1 MARKQNPD
9 GKMSLSGHLKELR
22 NRAFWSAIFL
32 LLGSIAGW
40 YLFDQV
46 FAELQRPIVEIA
58 EQSGTNATINF
69 PTVVSA
75 FDVRLQVSI
84 FLGVLISSPVWLF
97 NIWAFITPGL
107 KQKERKYTIWF
118 VAVAVPLFLAGVALA
133 WSSLPTFV
141 RVLVGFT
148 PEGSANVIN
157 ASEYILFTL
166 RILLVFG
173 IAFVLP
179 VVLVL
184 LNFAGVITAQNILK
198 SWRLAVFVSAVVGAI
213 ATPVAEP
220 MAMFLLMVPLLIL
233 YFVAAGVATL
243 HDKAIARKAAAI
255 DDELET
261 TQASN

>member
-1 MARKQNPD
+1 MVKKQNPE

-22 NRAFWSAIFL
+22 NRLFWSAIFL
-32 LLGSIAGW
+32 LAGSIAGW
-40 YLFDQV
+40 FMFDAV
-46 FAELQRPIVEIA
+46 FAELQRPIVALA
-58 EQSGTNATINF
+58 EQPGSNATRNF

-84 FLGVLISSPVWLF
+84 FLGVLMSSPVWLF
-97 NIWAFITPGL
+97 NIWSFITPGL
-107 KQKERKYTIWF
+107 KKKERKYTIWF
-118 VAVAVPLFLAGVALA
+118 VVVAVPLFLAGTALA

-141 RVLVGFT
+141 QVLVGFT

-157 ASEYILFTL
+157 ASEYILFTI

-198 SWRLAVFVSAVVGAI
+198 SWRMAIFVSAVVGAI
-213 ATPVAEP
+213 ATPAAEP
-220 MAMFLLMVPLLIL
+220 TAMFLLMVPLLIL

-243 HDKAIARKAAAI
+243 HDKRLARKSESI
-255 DDELET
+255 DRELEIP
-261 TQASN
+261 QANN

>member
-1 MARKQNPD
+1 
-9 GKMSLSGHLKELR
+9 MSLSGHLRELR
-22 NRAFWSAIFL
+22 NRLFWSSIFL
-32 LLGSIAGW
+32 VAGSIAGW
-40 YLFDQV
+40 FMFDAV
-46 FAELQRPIVEIA
+46 FAELQRPIVELSKEA
-58 EQSGTNATINF
+58 GSNATINF

-84 FLGVLISSPVWLF
+84 FLGVMMSSPVWLF
-97 NIWAFITPGL
+97 NIWSFITPGL
-107 KQKERKYTIWF
+107 KKKERKYTIWF
-118 VAVAVPLFLAGVALA
+118 VVVAVPLFLAGTALA
-133 WSSLPTFV
+133 WASLPTFV
-141 RVLVGFT
+141 QVLVGFT
-148 PEGSANVIN
+148 PAGSANVIN
-157 ASEYILFTL
+157 ASDYILFTI

-198 SWRLAVFVSAVVGAI
+198 SWRMAIFVSAVIGAI

-243 HDKAIARKAAAI
+243 HDKRLARKSAQI
-255 DDELET
+255 DLELET
-261 TQASN
+261 PLATD

>member
-1 MARKQNPD
+1 
-9 GKMSLSGHLKELR
+9 MSLSGHLKELR
-22 NRAFWSAIFL
+22 NRLFWSAIFL
-32 LLGSIAGW
+32 LAGSIAGW
-40 YLFDQV
+40 FMFDAV
-46 FAELQRPIVEIA
+46 FAELQRPIVA
-58 EQSGTNATINF
+58 LADQPGSNATINF

-84 FLGVLISSPVWLF
+84 FLGVMMSSPIWLF
-97 NIWAFITPGL
+97 NIWSFITPGL
-107 KQKERKYTIWF
+107 KKKERKYTIWF
-118 VAVAVPLFLAGVALA
+118 VVVAVPLFLAGTALA

-141 RVLVGFT
+141 QVLVGFT
-148 PEGSANVIN
+148 PVGSANVIN
-157 ASEYILFTL
+157 ASEYILFTI

-184 LNFAGVITAQNILK
+184 LNFAGIITAQNILK
-198 SWRLAVFVSAVVGAI
+198 SWRLAIFVSAVIGAI

-243 HDKAIARKAAAI
+243 HDKRLARKSAEI
-255 DDELET
+255 DIELDAPQT
-261 TQASN
+261 NN

>member
-1 MARKQNPD
+1 
-9 GKMSLSGHLKELR
+9 MSLSGHLKELR
-22 NRAFWSAIFL
+22 NRLLWSAVFVL
-32 LLGSIAGW
+32 AGSVGGW
-40 YLFDQV
+40 FLFDSV
-46 FAELQRPIVEIA
+46 FAELQRPILELA
-58 EQSGTNATINF
+58 DEPGSNATINF

-84 FLGVLISSPVWLF
+84 FLGVLLSSPVWLF
-97 NIWAFITPGL
+97 NIWSFITPGL
-107 KQKERKYTIWF
+107 KRRERKYTVWF
-118 VAVAVPLFLAGVALA
+118 VVVAVPLFLAGVALA

-141 RVLVGFT
+141 QVLVGFT
-148 PEGSANVIN
+148 PQGSANVIN

-184 LNFAGVITAQNILK
+184 LNFAGVITGQNILR
-198 SWRLAVFVSAVVGAI
+198 SWRLAVFVAAVVGAV
-213 ATPVAEP
+213 ATPAAEP

-243 HDKAIARKAAAI
+243 HDKRIASRGTANDI
-255 DDELET
+255 ELET
-261 TQASN
+261 TQITD

>member
-1 MARKQNPD
+1 
-9 GKMSLSGHLKELR
+9 MSLSGHLKELR
-22 NRAFWSAIFL
+22 NRLFWSAIFL
-32 LLGSIAGW
+32 VAGSILGW
-40 YLFDQV
+40 FMFDDV
-46 FAELQRPIVEIA
+46 FAELQRPIVELSN
-58 EQSGTNATINF
+58 QSGSNATINF

-84 FLGVLISSPVWLF
+84 FLGVMMSSPVWLF
-97 NIWAFITPGL
+97 NIWSFITPGL
-107 KQKERKYTIWF
+107 KKKERKYTIWF
-118 VAVAVPLFLAGVALA
+118 VVVAVPLFLAGTALA
-133 WSSLPTFV
+133 WTSLPTFV
-141 RVLVGFT
+141 QVLVGFT
-148 PEGSANVIN
+148 PAGSANVIN
-157 ASEYILFTL
+157 ASDYILFTI

-198 SWRLAVFVSAVVGAI
+198 SWRMAIFVSAVVGAI

-243 HDKAIARKAAAI
+243 HDKRLARKSAQI
-255 DDELET
+255 DLELET
-261 TQASN
+261 PQATD

>member
-1 MARKQNPD
+1 MVKKQNPE

-22 NRAFWSAIFL
+22 NRLFWSSIFL
-32 LLGSIAGW
+32 VAGSIAGW
-40 YLFDQV
+40 FMFDTV
-46 FAELQRPIVEIA
+46 FAELQRPIVELSKEA
-58 EQSGTNATINF
+58 GTNATINF

-84 FLGVLISSPVWLF
+84 FLGVMMSSPVWLF
-97 NIWAFITPGL
+97 NIWSFITPGL
-107 KQKERKYTIWF
+107 KKKERKYTIWF
-118 VAVAVPLFLAGVALA
+118 VVVAVPLFLAGTALA
-133 WSSLPTFV
+133 WASLPTFV
-141 RVLVGFT
+141 QVLVGFT
-148 PEGSANVIN
+148 PAGSANVIN
-157 ASEYILFTL
+157 ASDYILFTI

-198 SWRLAVFVSAVVGAI
+198 SWRMAIFVSAVVGAI

-243 HDKAIARKAAAI
+243 HDKRLARKSAQI
-255 DDELET
+255 DLELET
-261 TQASN
+261 PLATD

>member
-1 MARKQNPD
+1 VVKKQNPE

-22 NRAFWSAIFL
+22 NRLFWSAIFL
-32 LLGSIAGW
+32 LAGSIAGW
-40 YLFDQV
+40 FMFDTV
-46 FAELQRPIVEIA
+46 FAELQKPIVALANEPG
-58 EQSGTNATINF
+58 SNATINF

-84 FLGVLISSPVWLF
+84 FLGVLMSSPVWLF
-97 NIWAFITPGL
+97 NIWSFITPGL
-107 KQKERKYTIWF
+107 KKKERKYTIWF
-118 VAVAVPLFLAGVALA
+118 VVVAVPLFLAGTALA

-141 RVLVGFT
+141 QVLVGFT
-148 PEGSANVIN
+148 PAGSANVIN
-157 ASEYILFTL
+157 ASEYILFTI

-198 SWRLAVFVSAVVGAI
+198 SWRMAIFVSAVIGAI

-243 HDKAIARKAAAI
+243 HDKRLERKSAAVDLELENPQAI
-255 DDELET
+255 D
-261 TQASN
+261 

>member
-1 MARKQNPD
+1 VVKKQNPD
-9 GKMSLSGHLKELR
+9 GKMSLSGHLRELR
-22 NRAFWSAIFL
+22 NRLFWSSIFL
-32 LLGSIAGW
+32 VAGSIAGW
-40 YLFDQV
+40 FMFDAV
-46 FAELQRPIVEIA
+46 FAELQRPIVELSKEA
-58 EQSGTNATINF
+58 GSNATINF

-84 FLGVLISSPVWLF
+84 FLGVMMSSPVWLF
-97 NIWAFITPGL
+97 NIWSFITPGL
-107 KQKERKYTIWF
+107 KKKERKYTIWF
-118 VAVAVPLFLAGVALA
+118 VVVAVPLFLAGTALA
-133 WSSLPTFV
+133 WASLPTFV
-141 RVLVGFT
+141 QVLVGFT
-148 PEGSANVIN
+148 PAGSANVIN
-157 ASEYILFTL
+157 ASDYILFTI

-198 SWRLAVFVSAVVGAI
+198 SWRMAIFVSAVVGAI

-243 HDKAIARKAAAI
+243 HDKRLARKSAQI
-255 DDELET
+255 DLELET
-261 TQASN
+261 PLATD

>member
-1 MARKQNPD
+1 MVKKQNPD

-22 NRAFWSAIFL
+22 NRLFWSSIFL
-32 LLGSIAGW
+32 VAGSIAGW
-40 YLFDQV
+40 FMFDAV
-46 FAELQRPIVEIA
+46 FAELQRPIVELSKEA
-58 EQSGTNATINF
+58 GSNATINF

-84 FLGVLISSPVWLF
+84 FLGVMMSSPVWLF
-97 NIWAFITPGL
+97 NIWSFITPGL
-107 KQKERKYTIWF
+107 KKKERKYTIWF
-118 VAVAVPLFLAGVALA
+118 VVVAVPLFLAGTALA
-133 WSSLPTFV
+133 WASLPTFV
-141 RVLVGFT
+141 QVLVGFT
-148 PEGSANVIN
+148 PAGSANVIN
-157 ASEYILFTL
+157 ASDYILFTI

-198 SWRLAVFVSAVVGAI
+198 SWRMAIFVSAVIGAI

-243 HDKAIARKAAAI
+243 HDKRLARKSAQI
-255 DDELET
+255 DLELET
-261 TQASN
+261 PLATD

>member
-1 MARKQNPD
+1 VVKKQNPD
-9 GKMSLSGHLKELR
+9 GKMSLSGHLRELR
-22 NRAFWSAIFL
+22 NRLFWSSIFL
-32 LLGSIAGW
+32 VAGSIAGW
-40 YLFDQV
+40 FMFDAV
-46 FAELQRPIVEIA
+46 FAELQRPIVELSKEA
-58 EQSGTNATINF
+58 GSNATINF

-84 FLGVLISSPVWLF
+84 FLGVMMSSPVWLF
-97 NIWAFITPGL
+97 NIWSFITPGL
-107 KQKERKYTIWF
+107 KKKERKYTIWF
-118 VAVAVPLFLAGVALA
+118 VVVAVPLFLAGTALA
-133 WSSLPTFV
+133 WASLPTFV
-141 RVLVGFT
+141 QVLVGFT
-148 PEGSANVIN
+148 PAGSANVIN
-157 ASEYILFTL
+157 ASDYILFTI

-198 SWRLAVFVSAVVGAI
+198 SWRMAIFVSAVIGAI

-243 HDKAIARKAAAI
+243 HDKRLARKSAQI
-255 DDELET
+255 DLELET
-261 TQASN
+261 PLATD

>member
-1 MARKQNPD
+1 VVKKQNPE

-22 NRAFWSAIFL
+22 NRLFWSAIFL
-32 LLGSIAGW
+32 VAGSIAGW
-40 YLFDQV
+40 FMFDAV
-46 FAELQRPIVEIA
+46 FAELQRPILA
-58 EQSGTNATINF
+58 LANQSGSNATINF

-84 FLGVLISSPVWLF
+84 FLGVMMSSPIWLF
-97 NIWAFITPGL
+97 NIWSFITPGL
-107 KQKERKYTIWF
+107 KKKERKYTIWF
-118 VAVAVPLFLAGVALA
+118 VLVAVPLFLAGTALA

-141 RVLVGFT
+141 EVLVGFT
-148 PEGSANVIN
+148 PAGSANVIN
-157 ASEYILFTL
+157 ASDYILFTI

-198 SWRLAVFVSAVVGAI
+198 SWRMAIFVSAVVGAI

-233 YFVAAGVATL
+233 YFVAAGIATL
-243 HDKAIARKAAAI
+243 HDKRLARKSAKL
-255 DDELET
+255 DHELET
-261 TQASN
+261 QQATN

>member
-1 MARKQNPD
+1 VVKKQNPE

-22 NRAFWSAIFL
+22 NRLFWSAIFL
-32 LLGSIAGW
+32 LAGSIAGW
-40 YLFDQV
+40 FMFDAV
-46 FAELQRPIVEIA
+46 FAELQRPIVALA
-58 EQSGTNATINF
+58 EEPGSNATINF

-84 FLGVLISSPVWLF
+84 FLGVMMSSPVWLF
-97 NIWAFITPGL
+97 NIWSFITPGL
-107 KQKERKYTIWF
+107 KKKERKYTIWF
-118 VAVAVPLFLAGVALA
+118 VVVAVPLFLGGVTLA

-141 RVLVGFT
+141 QVLVGFT

-198 SWRLAVFVSAVVGAI
+198 SWRLAVFVSAVIGAV
-213 ATPVAEP
+213 ATPVGEP

-243 HDKAIARKAAAI
+243 HDKSLARKAAAV
-255 DDELET
+255 DRELET
-261 TQASN
+261 TQADD

>member
-1 MARKQNPD
+1 VARKQNPE

-22 NRAFWSAIFL
+22 NRLFWSAIFL
-32 LLGSIAGW
+32 LAGSIAGW
-40 YLFDQV
+40 FMFDAV
-46 FAELQRPIVEIA
+46 FAELQRPIVA
-58 EQSGTNATINF
+58 LADQPGSNATINF

-84 FLGVLISSPVWLF
+84 FLGVMMSSPIWLF
-97 NIWAFITPGL
+97 NIWSFITPGL
-107 KQKERKYTIWF
+107 KKKERKYTIWF
-118 VAVAVPLFLAGVALA
+118 VVVAVPLFLAGTALA

-141 RVLVGFT
+141 QVLVGFT

-157 ASEYILFTL
+157 ASEYILFTI

-184 LNFAGVITAQNILK
+184 LNFAGIITAQNILK
-198 SWRLAVFVSAVVGAI
+198 SWRLAIFVSAVIGAI

-243 HDKAIARKAAAI
+243 HDKRLARKSAEI
-255 DDELET
+255 DIELDAPQT
-261 TQASN
+261 NN

>member
-1 MARKQNPD
+1 MVKKQNPE

-22 NRAFWSAIFL
+22 NRLFCSAIFL
-32 LLGSIAGW
+32 LAGSIAGW
-40 YLFDQV
+40 FMFDAV
-46 FAELQRPIVEIA
+46 FAELQRPIVALA
-58 EQSGTNATINF
+58 EQPGSNATINF

-84 FLGVLISSPVWLF
+84 FLGVLMSSPVWLF
-97 NIWAFITPGL
+97 NIWSFVTPGL
-107 KQKERKYTIWF
+107 KKKERKYTIWF
-118 VAVAVPLFLAGVALA
+118 VVVAVPLFLAGTALA

-141 RVLVGFT
+141 QVLVGFT

-157 ASEYILFTL
+157 ASEYILFTI

-198 SWRLAVFVSAVVGAI
+198 SWRMAIFVSAVVGAL

-220 MAMFLLMVPLLIL
+220 MAMFLLMVPLLVL

-243 HDKAIARKAAAI
+243 HDKRLARKSASI
-255 DDELET
+255 DFELET
-261 TQASN
+261 PQANN

>member
-1 MARKQNPD
+1 MVKKQNPD

-22 NRAFWSAIFL
+22 NRLFWSSIFL
-32 LLGSIAGW
+32 VAGSIAGW
-40 YLFDQV
+40 FMFDAV
-46 FAELQRPIVEIA
+46 FAELQRPILELSKEA
-58 EQSGTNATINF
+58 GSNATINF

-84 FLGVLISSPVWLF
+84 FLGVMMSSPVWLF
-97 NIWAFITPGL
+97 NIWSFITPGL
-107 KQKERKYTIWF
+107 KKKERKYTIWF
-118 VAVAVPLFLAGVALA
+118 VVVSVPLFLAGTALA
-133 WSSLPTFV
+133 WASLPTFV
-141 RVLVGFT
+141 QVLVGFT
-148 PEGSANVIN
+148 PAGSANVIN
-157 ASEYILFTL
+157 ASDYILFTI

-198 SWRLAVFVSAVVGAI
+198 SWRMAIFVSAVIGAI

-243 HDKAIARKAAAI
+243 HDKRLARKSAQI
-255 DDELET
+255 DLELET
-261 TQASN
+261 PLATD

>member
-1 MARKQNPD
+1 VVKKQNPE

-22 NRAFWSAIFL
+22 NRLFWSAIFL
-32 LLGSIAGW
+32 LAGSIAGW
-40 YLFDQV
+40 FMFDAV
-46 FAELQRPIVEIA
+46 FAELQRPIVALA
-58 EQSGTNATINF
+58 EQPGSNATINF

-84 FLGVLISSPVWLF
+84 FLGVMMSSPVWLF
-97 NIWAFITPGL
+97 NIWSFITPGL
-107 KQKERKYTIWF
+107 KKKERKYTIWF
-118 VAVAVPLFLAGVALA
+118 VVVAVPLFLAGTALA

-141 RVLVGFT
+141 QVLVGFT

-157 ASEYILFTL
+157 ASEYILFTI

-198 SWRLAVFVSAVVGAI
+198 SWRMAIFVSAVVGAI

-243 HDKAIARKAAAI
+243 HDKQLARKSANI
-255 DDELET
+255 DLELET
-261 TQASN
+261 PQANT

>member
-1 MARKQNPD
+1 VVKKQNPE

-22 NRAFWSAIFL
+22 NRLFWSAIFL
-32 LLGSIAGW
+32 LAGSIAGW
-40 YLFDQV
+40 FLFDAV
-46 FAELQRPIVEIA
+46 FAELQRPIVA
-58 EQSGTNATINF
+58 LANQPGSNATINF

-84 FLGVLISSPVWLF
+84 FLGLLMSSPVWLF
-97 NIWAFITPGL
+97 NIWSFITPGL
-107 KQKERKYTIWF
+107 KKKERKYTIWF
-118 VAVAVPLFLAGVALA
+118 VVVSVPLFLAGTALA

-157 ASEYILFTL
+157 ASEYILFTI

-184 LNFAGVITAQNILK
+184 LNFAGIITAQNIIK
-198 SWRLAVFVSAVVGAI
+198 SWRMAIFISAVVGAI

-220 MAMFLLMVPLLIL
+220 MAMFLLMIPLLIL
-233 YFVAAGVATL
+233 YFVAAGIASL
-243 HDKAIARKAAAI
+243 HDKRLAKKSAEI
-255 DDELET
+255 DLELKTPQDFE
-261 TQASN
+261 

>member
-1 MARKQNPD
+1 VVKKQNPD

-22 NRAFWSAIFL
+22 NRLFWSSIFL
-32 LLGSIAGW
+32 VAGSIAGW
-40 YLFDQV
+40 FMFDAV
-46 FAELQRPIVEIA
+46 FAELQRPIVELSKEA
-58 EQSGTNATINF
+58 GTNATINF

-84 FLGVLISSPVWLF
+84 FLGVMMSSPVWLF
-97 NIWAFITPGL
+97 NIWSFITPGL
-107 KQKERKYTIWF
+107 KKKERKYTIWF
-118 VAVAVPLFLAGVALA
+118 VVVAVPLFLAGTALA
-133 WSSLPTFV
+133 WASLPTFV
-141 RVLVGFT
+141 QVLVGFT
-148 PEGSANVIN
+148 PAGSANVIN
-157 ASEYILFTL
+157 ASDYILFTI

-198 SWRLAVFVSAVVGAI
+198 SWRMAIFVSAVIGAI

-243 HDKAIARKAAAI
+243 HDKRLARKSAQI
-255 DDELET
+255 DLELET
-261 TQASN
+261 PLATD

>member
-1 MARKQNPD
+1 MVKKQNPE

-22 NRAFWSAIFL
+22 NRLFCSAIFL
-32 LLGSIAGW
+32 FAGSIAGW
-40 YLFDQV
+40 FMFDAV
-46 FAELQRPIVEIA
+46 FAELQRPIVALA
-58 EQSGTNATINF
+58 EQPGSNATINF

-84 FLGVLISSPVWLF
+84 FLGVLMSSPVWLF
-97 NIWAFITPGL
+97 NIWSFITPGL
-107 KQKERKYTIWF
+107 KKKERKYTIWF
-118 VAVAVPLFLAGVALA
+118 VVVAVPLFLAGTALA

-141 RVLVGFT
+141 QVLVGFT

-157 ASEYILFTL
+157 ASEYILFTI

-198 SWRLAVFVSAVVGAI
+198 SWRMAIFVSAVVGAI
-213 ATPVAEP
+213 ATPAAEP
-220 MAMFLLMVPLLIL
+220 TAMFLLMVPLLIL

-243 HDKAIARKAAAI
+243 HDKRLARKSESI
-255 DDELET
+255 DIELET
-261 TQASN
+261 PQANN

>member
-1 MARKQNPD
+1 
-9 GKMSLSGHLKELR
+9 MSLSGHLKELR
-22 NRAFWSAIFL
+22 NRLFWSAIFL
-32 LLGSIAGW
+32 LAGSIAGW
-40 YLFDQV
+40 FMFDTV
-46 FAELQRPIVEIA
+46 FAELQRPIVELSN
-58 EQSGTNATINF
+58 QPGSNATINF

-84 FLGVLISSPVWLF
+84 FLGVILSSPVWLF
-97 NIWAFITPGL
+97 NIWSFITPGL
-107 KQKERKYTIWF
+107 KKKERKYTIWF
-118 VAVAVPLFLAGVALA
+118 VVVAVPLFLAGTALA

-141 RVLVGFT
+141 QVLVGFT

-157 ASEYILFTL
+157 ASEYILFTI

-184 LNFAGVITAQNILK
+184 LNFAGIITAQNILK
-198 SWRLAVFVSAVVGAI
+198 SWRMAIFVSAVVGAI

-243 HDKAIARKAAAI
+243 HDKRLAQKSARV
-255 DDELET
+255 DLELET
-261 TQASN
+261 PQANT

>member
-1 MARKQNPD
+1 
-9 GKMSLSGHLKELR
+9 MSLSGHLKELR
-22 NRAFWSAIFL
+22 NRLFWSAIFL
-32 LLGSIAGW
+32 LAGSIAGW
-40 YLFDQV
+40 FMFDAV
-46 FAELQRPIVEIA
+46 FAELQRPIVALA
-58 EQSGTNATINF
+58 EEPGSNATINF

-84 FLGVLISSPVWLF
+84 FLGVMMSSPVWLF
-97 NIWAFITPGL
+97 NIWSFITPGL
-107 KQKERKYTIWF
+107 KKKERKYTIWF
-118 VAVAVPLFLAGVALA
+118 VVVSVPLFLGGVSLA
-133 WSSLPTFV
+133 WSLLPTFV
-141 RVLVGFT
+141 QVLVGFT

-184 LNFAGVITAQNILK
+184 LNFAGIITAQNILK
-198 SWRLAVFVSAVVGAI
+198 SWRLAVFVAAVIGAV

-233 YFVAAGVATL
+233 YFVAAGIATL
-243 HDKAIARKAAAI
+243 HDKSLARKAAAV
-255 DDELET
+255 DRELET
-261 TQASN
+261 TQADD

>member
-1 MARKQNPD
+1 
-9 GKMSLSGHLKELR
+9 MSLSGHLKELR
-22 NRAFWSAIFL
+22 NRLFWSAIFL
-32 LLGSIAGW
+32 LAGSIAGW
-40 YLFDQV
+40 FMFDAV
-46 FAELQRPIVEIA
+46 FAELQRPIVALA
-58 EQSGTNATINF
+58 EEPGSNATINF

-84 FLGVLISSPVWLF
+84 FLGVMMSSPVWLF
-97 NIWAFITPGL
+97 NIWSFITPGL
-107 KQKERKYTIWF
+107 KKKERKYTIWF
-118 VAVAVPLFLAGVALA
+118 VVVSVPLFLGGVTLA

-141 RVLVGFT
+141 QVLVGFT

-184 LNFAGVITAQNILK
+184 LNFAGIITAQNILK
-198 SWRLAVFVSAVVGAI
+198 SWRLAVFVSAVIGAV

-233 YFVAAGVATL
+233 YFVAAGIATL
-243 HDKAIARKAAAI
+243 HDKSLARKAAAV
-255 DDELET
+255 DRELET
-261 TQASN
+261 TQADD